1 MTAVRR
7 YPGHSVIDHCA
18 GGRLTLRALPTIA
31 AARGSPAIIEIGDAP
46 QDSRKRI
53 AMTAAIDRR
62 SMSQGNGDE
71 IAWRSSTLLQ
81 LSSIAVT
88 IFLEGRKHRG

>member
-31 AARGSPAIIEIGDAP
+31 AARGSPAIIEVGDVP
-46 QDSRKRI
+46 QDSRTMV
-53 AMTAAIDRR
+53 AASSAIDRR
-62 SMSQGNGDE
+62 SMEQGNRDE
-71 IAWRSSTLLQ
+71 IAKRSATGVK
-81 LSSIAVT
+81 LSCSALT
-88 IFLEGRKHRG
+88 IFLEGRKR